1 MKKFKGIF
9 KGKTTKG
16 LNTSGSG
23 SIGGASGSHNLNS
36 YDLKEKDLPKIHKA
50 AWTGDISKVRQLAK
64 KDPTALDKE
73 NRTPLHLACAQGHA
87 DVVEAL
93 LEWNARVNVGDNQGK
108 TPLMKA
114 IECNQEKCVKLLLEH
129 KVDINVTDKDKNT
142 ALHLAVKEGNTAMV
156 ALLVRYGAK
165 VNVKNKDGRTPLIL
179 SVQDPSKRDEPTR
192 ILLENGAD
200 PNLVDNEQRSAL
212 HHACI
217 EDGIHHV
224 KLLLQHKASTALKD
238 VKGWTAEDCAMMKA
252 HHACS
257 QVVFDHNIKQRHL
270 LTGSVPSTPRTTD
283 SATPSRHTTP
293 RDNSASDFGMP
304 HLGMPQGHEEDAD
317 DSDDQTVSKHSLHD
331 NRQDSWADDTDISS
345 ATDDHKLKPVV
356 VGAAVKTS
364 LTKHI
369 KMDSDED
376 EEGGHDDGEGG
387 VNVKATNGKPVPDPN
402 HRRSPVKFRK
412 VLVSTGD
419 FKRPMYSRTPTPE
432 GDLRKSPASPF
443 TSTPSKIPVK
453 QRLSGASHT
462 SVDEDF
468 SDDDDDDDEDDS
480 SPIQRNRVSFSDHQ
494 QVRNISATDDDTDI
508 EDDEEEVEP
517 SKKRRIETP
526 EEASTGSG
534 GYTPTGVG
542 STEPTKLSKESF
554 KAENGGNAFM
564 AEMGMEDVSDVSDFD
579 DSEVKSPRDSS
590 GPNSQP
596 NTPRGI
602 LKKPET
608 VGKPPSNQNLIDTD
622 PYWDSEDDDPLD
634 QDNEIIV
641 EAEVHPATIHA
652 SLQSPVEKDEESDW
666 DSTRHSGTDKG
677 SQSIQIREEVESPEV
692 DSDLEDTLNPEKSTI
707 EKDPTVIEDLS
718 TIQDSNTATVEVA
731 QESTTVE
738 IVQESTTLEIVQEST
753 TPDNVSGQ
761 DKLADTGEINALF
774 INELN
779 ESTDISHQGS
789 RSSSVA
795 METQRAMTVIEKTE
809 TTDNDLKSSFSQDMI
824 TKIENVKRSK
834 LAEHDDEDEFDS
846 DDETMDRIEMGTQGT
861 LASDLGTHTLDQ
873 LEEKDVGDNDVDQ
886 NEESFEKLNVNEEKE
901 VTENQAEIDELIS
914 EEIDYYNG
922 SEKSIEEDVAHKE
935 SSLKEEIEKSV
946 SEGLEG
952 SRADFKVMDR
962 LSAPKVM
969 LEYEPSTTEAEDSDT
984 LDTESLQEDF
994 VQMVKNKKKKKLSS
1008 ETKQKISLSRNG
1020 SMSSDKEVARALAD
1034 ESPTTLASR
1043 LLAQNKDDFNRAS
1056 TEPITQD
1063 TMEEQTS
1070 LADDEGDETSQW
1082 DSTEEACTP
1091 RTPRD
1096 TAIFVNQAQSPEV
1109 QAYEYDEEDE
1119 ESRKQDKIHMAVTS
1133 FGVRQEID
1141 PSPGVQSL
1149 SSGVMSQ
1156 PTPEPQSD
1164 SSQLRSRDT
1173 PDPPTTSG
1181 SASMQRTVIQAH
1193 VEEPNE
1199 SPRHPDDEDDDDD
1212 DNWDSEDDFQSGEE
1226 DEGEEHEEN
1235 RAEHQVEEVVPS
1247 PVVVGIDSVENT
1259 PRTPRGQSSAAT
1271 DDESVSEWE
1280 VERQKE
1286 KEEKERKEKE
1296 MRLLQE
1302 MEEEEERQKQWEE
1315 EERRRQAEIER
1326 EAQAELERERL
1337 AAEDEDSDLSD
1348 FSDNPMADSTH
1359 QPDSE
1364 HSHPSQHAS
1373 QRSQPSEERSRGSD
1387 NSNLISPR
1395 VPRELK
1401 KPPPKLVVTKFI
1413 PPSLTQRE
1421 NKTPVTLGEIENESP
1436 GPVYD
1441 DMIQPE
1447 QQQQQRFASPDEVKG
1462 QVNDVY
1468 DKHDEESDEDIEEIN
1483 DEQVENIPQYEAKE
1497 QFGEDQTDKY
1507 QSLIDFNSGTGQYN
1521 SGQYNSGQYN
1531 SGHYNTGSYNSGQ
1544 FNSGPFNIDELNAK
1558 KKVEVE
1564 VQSDE
1569 DEFEDGVVEEMI
1581 LPQDMKKEESG
1592 ITQAAKSTEL
1602 SVNGDI
1608 SAGNAEPLL
1617 SAPPPLPQT
1626 SPPGKA
1632 MSLQSDGQ
1640 SVEDDDLDAHI
1651 HTKPPGPSFLPDLSG
1666 TTGLYSSGLEVP
1678 FDDDGLSVTST
1689 ENGDISSSYR
1699 PENLP
1704 YGKDMLVN
1712 MNLNDSSA
1720 VLKLQEHLREHR
1732 KQLEYERNQKMLLE
1746 SKQKQMNKDKA
1757 EMQKMLDSLK
1767 YQKSALE
1774 QSKLDLEAKIRNLE
1788 YCVSDEEEKKKNAE
1802 LLLKKTK
1809 EQLAKKEEQYTHEME
1824 AKQRAELAMRNVQM
1838 ELRSAQNQ
1846 MKDLEEEKVELERQ
1860 LANEKN
1866 ARQLQEKINEEQQRL
1881 QQHMHEE
1888 SFKTSSEKDEA
1899 NKSLELADDDIKQ
1912 ARDLVEKYKNEIT
1925 ALKAELQ
1932 RQRTRL
1938 TDENNLLSS
1947 DNEKLQQRVEDLRNE
1962 VKDHEEALTQLTVQQ
1977 NLHNSKLMSESTMLS
1992 NSLDKERI
2000 AREKLEAELESI
2012 RTRLQSSNVQV
2023 EKAQQAR
2030 NDLERRLHGDREE
2043 WARQLDRKDQE
2054 LASLKEKVQAHIQ
2067 ALNATESKLNAVE
2080 NELQISNTTL
2090 LERTNQY
2097 QQVQR
2102 DLQFYKTAQ
2111 ENNDSNIKHE
2121 KEMNAKYVA
2130 KIESLQE
2137 RLSSIQHENLSL
2149 KQQVDTAQH
2158 LANDR
2163 AGFDL
2168 QDKLN
2173 TMITTLKADHDKVR
2187 ASLEEKNTNLQDTI
2201 TRLREEVRN
2210 SENRRSNLE
2219 QDIRR
2224 LNQEQN
2230 DIIRKLS
2237 IAEASLDV
2245 AAKARDH
2252 LEQERLALKMEIE
2265 KLQQK
2270 YNTAQETTIQAQTKM
2285 GELVDRLDRTEQSR
2299 LMSNQQLADTSATMH
2314 AFNTS
2319 KSELEENYQKIQ
2331 VENVRLDAELKHE
2344 KQKTDM
2350 LQRDLADSQKVRS
2363 SLEALCSN
2371 LKSTNAHLEEKLGGE
2386 VVSRNL
2392 YAKEAEDHKGLW
2404 EQEVLS
2410 RSKLGLRI
2418 AQLERHKQ
2426 ETSSHLEEE
2435 KRRTRKALEQKKL
2448 AETKL
2453 EAEQDKCQN
2462 LQKEV
2467 ANLKAYLKVAKKR
2480 LKEPGSDDA
2489 QDTNENRMSNLHSAF
2504 DKERHAME
2512 EMLVSVKSQLE
2523 HMKIQLQDEI
2533 EEKERVHSKNQQLE
2547 NELKTVQKLE
2557 RSVQKIDRSKRKL
2570 ETEFKAYKNSV
2581 ETGYTEK
2588 SSVEEAKKE
2597 IEARYRQELNRKLDE
2612 VNNYLEEQARTRQRL
2627 DLSRDEQ
2634 ETKIRNDKKR
2644 FEEEC
2649 IDLRIK
2655 YEQAIAKLETKDLEA
2670 KRYRDLYESEM
2681 QWRMRLSEQL
2691 YKSTDK
2697 AFGFKNK
2704 LVAER
2709 QKNRM
2714 YGSMTNLSM
2723 NGHTLDISKL
2733 NGTLAEDALS
2743 NRLRAELDRSIAKH
2757 LEAAPHDQI
2766 RPLIRSDDPV
2776 LSSNFAKASADY
2788 IEVLKRKYCV

>member
-1 MKKFKGIF
+1 MKKIKGIF
-9 KGKTTKG
+9 LGKTSKN
-16 LNTSGSG
+16 LNTSASG
-23 SIGGASGSHNLNS
+23 SIGGASASQFANG

-50 AWTGDISKVRQLAK
+50 AWTGDISKIKQLAK

-87 DVVEAL
+87 DVVREL
-93 LEWNARVNVGDNQGK
+93 LEWNARTNIGDSQGK

-114 IECNQEKCVKLLLEH
+114 IECGMEECVRLLLSH
-129 KVDINVTDKDKNT
+129 KVEVNQSDRDKNT
-142 ALHLAVKEGNTAMV
+142 ALHLAVKEGNTGMV
-156 ALLVRYGAK
+156 AMLVSSGAN
-165 VNVKNKDGRTPLIL
+165 VNVKNKDGQTPLIL
-179 SVQDPSKRDEPTR
+179 SVQDPTKRDDHTR
-192 ILLENGAD
+192 ILLENNAD
-200 PNLVDNEQRSAL
+200 PNAVDKDQRSAL

-217 EDGIHHV
+217 EDGINHV
-224 KLLLQHKASTALKD
+224 RLLLQHNASTALKD

-257 QVVFDHNIKQRHL
+257 QVVFDHNLKQRRL
-270 LTGSVPSTPRTTD
+270 LTGSVPSTPRNPD
-283 SATPSRHTTP
+283 SATVSRHTTP
-293 RDNSASDFGMP
+293 RDHSSASDFGMP
-304 HLGMPQGHEEDAD
+304 QMPQEDAD

-345 ATDDHKLKPVV
+345 AADDHKLKA
-356 VGAAVKTS
+356 GAVKTS
-364 LTKHI
+364 LTKHLKI
-369 KMDSDED
+369 DSDEE
-376 EEGGHDDGEGG
+376 EEGAAEDKGG
-387 VNVKATNGKPVPDPN
+387 GTNVQATNGKPVPDPN

-419 FKRPMYSRTPTPE
+419 VKRPIYSRTPTPDA
-432 GDLRKSPASPF
+432 DLRKSPASPYT

-462 SVDEDF
+462 SIEDDFTDE
-468 SDDDDDDDEDDS
+468 EDDS

-517 SKKRRIETP
+517 TKKRRIETP
-526 EEASTGSG
+526 EEASIGSG
-534 GYTPTGVG
+534 GYTPTGVV
-542 STEPTKLSKESF
+542 STDANKLSKETF
-554 KAENGGNAFM
+554 KAENGGNALM
-564 AEMGMEDVSDVSDFD
+564 ADLGMEDISDLSDQED
-579 DSEVKSPRDSS
+579 DEVRSPRDSS

-602 LKKPET
+602 LKKT
-608 VGKPPSNQNLIDTD
+608 DGTGKPPAVQNPVDSD
-622 PYWDSEDDDPLD
+622 PYWDSEDDDPQD
-634 QDNEIIV
+634 QDREIIV
-641 EAEVHPATIHA
+641 EAEVHPAIIPA
-652 SLQSPVEKDEESDW
+652 SAQTSVDKDEESDW
-666 DSTRHSGTDKG
+666 DSTRHSETDKG
-677 SQSIQIREEVESPEV
+677 NQSIQIREEVESPEI
-692 DSDLEDTLNPEKSTI
+692 DSDLEDTLNPEKSAV
-707 EKDPTVIEDLS
+707 EK
-718 TIQDSNTATVEVA
+718 
-731 QESTTVE
+731 
-738 IVQESTTLEIVQEST
+738 
-753 TPDNVSGQ
+753 
-761 DKLADTGEINALF
+761 
-774 INELN
+774 
-779 ESTDISHQGS
+779 
-789 RSSSVA
+789 
-795 METQRAMTVIEKTE
+795 
-809 TTDNDLKSSFSQDMI
+809 
-824 TKIENVKRSK
+824 
-834 LAEHDDEDEFDS
+834 
-846 DDETMDRIEMGTQGT
+846 
-861 LASDLGTHTLDQ
+861 
-873 LEEKDVGDNDVDQ
+873 
-886 NEESFEKLNVNEEKE
+886 
-901 VTENQAEIDELIS
+901 
-914 EEIDYYNG
+914 
-922 SEKSIEEDVAHKE
+922 
-935 SSLKEEIEKSV
+935 
-946 SEGLEG
+946 
-952 SRADFKVMDR
+952 
-962 LSAPKVM
+962 
-969 LEYEPSTTEAEDSDT
+969 
-984 LDTESLQEDF
+984 
-994 VQMVKNKKKKKLSS
+994 
-1008 ETKQKISLSRNG
+1008 
-1020 SMSSDKEVARALAD
+1020 
-1034 ESPTTLASR
+1034 
-1043 LLAQNKDDFNRAS
+1043 
-1056 TEPITQD
+1056 
-1063 TMEEQTS
+1063 
-1070 LADDEGDETSQW
+1070 TSQW
-1082 DSTEEACTP
+1082 DSSEEGTTP
-1091 RTPRD
+1091 RTPRN
-1096 TAIFVNQAQSPEV
+1096 AAGFGNQDGSPDV
-1109 QAYEYDEEDE
+1109 QEYEYYEEEE
-1119 ESRKQDKIHMAVTS
+1119 ESEKQDKIQEAVTS
-1133 FGVRQEID
+1133 FGVRQEIG
-1141 PSPGVQSL
+1141 PSPGMQSL
-1149 SSGVMSQ
+1149 SSGIQSQ

-1181 SASMQRTVIQAH
+1181 SASMQRTVITAH
-1193 VEEPNE
+1193 VEEPDVL
-1199 SPRHPDDEDDDDD
+1199 SQQQDEED
-1212 DNWDSEDDFQSGEE
+1212 DNWDSEDDIQSGEE
-1226 DEGEEHEEN
+1226 EEEGAENGEE
-1235 RAEHQVEEVVPS
+1235 S
-1247 PVVVGIDSVENT
+1247 PVVVDVSSPVVIGIDSVDNT
-1259 PRTPRGQSSAAT
+1259 PRTPRGQSSVAT

-1280 VERQKE
+1280 IERQKE
-1286 KEEKERKEKE
+1286 KEEKEKREKE

-1302 MEEEEERQKQWEE
+1302 MEEEEERQRQWEE

-1337 AAEDEDSDLSD
+1337 AAEEEDESDVSD
-1348 FSDNPMADSTH
+1348 FSDNIL
-1359 QPDSE
+1359 PDSARQHDSE
-1364 HSHPSQHAS
+1364 YSHPSQHAS
-1373 QRSQPSEERSRGSD
+1373 QRSQPSEERSQRSD
-1387 NSNLISPR
+1387 NSNPNSLTSPR
-1395 VPRELK
+1395 VQRELK

-1413 PPSLTQRE
+1413 PPSLSQRE

-1436 GPVYD
+1436 APVYD

-1447 QQQQQRFASPDEVKG
+1447 QEHHRFAAPSQG
-1462 QVNDVY
+1462 QVNNVY
-1468 DKHDEESDEDIEEIN
+1468 GKEEEGSDDDIEDIN
-1483 DEQVENIPQYEAKE
+1483 DEQIENAAQYDTKG
-1497 QFGEDQTDKY
+1497 QFDTDKQNNY
-1507 QSLIDFNSGTGQYN
+1507 SSFVGEYNSS
-1521 SGQYNSGQYN
+1521 SGQYNR
-1531 SGHYNTGSYNSGQ
+1531 
-1544 FNSGPFNIDELNAK
+1544 GPVSAQG
-1558 KKVEVE
+1558 KVDVDN
-1564 VQSDE
+1564 QSDE
-1569 DEFEDGVVEEMI
+1569 DEFEDGVHEDMI
-1581 LPQDMKKEESG
+1581 LPQDMKKVESAN
-1592 ITQAAKSTEL
+1592 TQDNHTEL
-1602 SVNGDI
+1602 PVNSDI
-1608 SAGNAEPLL
+1608 RTENARALL
-1617 SAPPPLPQT
+1617 SEPPPLPKT
-1626 SPPGKA
+1626 SPPVKA

-1640 SVEDDDLDAHI
+1640 SVEDDDLDI
-1651 HTKPPGPSFLPDLSG
+1651 PVQTKPPGPSFLPDLSG

-1712 MNLNDSSA
+1712 MNLSDSSA

-1746 SKQKQMNKDKA
+1746 SKQKQMSKDKT
-1757 EMQKMLDSLK
+1757 EMQKMIDSLK

-1809 EQLAKKEEQYTHEME
+1809 EQLAKKEEQYTNEME

-1838 ELRSAQNQ
+1838 ELRSSQNQ
-1846 MKDLEEEKVELERQ
+1846 MKDLEEEKAELERQ
-1860 LANEKN
+1860 VANEKN

-1881 QQHMHEE
+1881 QQHIQEE
-1888 SFKTSSEKDEA
+1888 SLKTSSQKDDDSDEA
-1899 NKSLELADDDIKQ
+1899 NRSLELADDDIKH

-1938 TDENNLLSS
+1938 TDENSLLSS
-1947 DNEKLQQRVEDLRNE
+1947 ENEKLQQRVEDLRNE

-1992 NSLDKERI
+1992 NSLDKERV
-2000 AREKLEAELESI
+2000 AREKIEAELESF
-2012 RTRLQSSNVQV
+2012 RTRLQASTVQL
-2023 EKAQQAR
+2023 EKSQQAR
-2030 NDLERRLHGDREE
+2030 NDSERRLHGDREE

-2054 LASLKEKVQAHIQ
+2054 LTSLKEKVQAHIQ
-2067 ALNATESKLNAVE
+2067 ALNATETKLNAVE

-2097 QQVQR
+2097 QQAQR

-2111 ENNDSNIKHE
+2111 ENNDSNYRHE
-2121 KEMNAKYVA
+2121 KELNAKHVA

-2149 KQQVDTAQH
+2149 KQQVESAQH

-2173 TMITTLKADHDKVR
+2173 TMISSLKSDHEKAR
-2187 ASLEEKNTNLQDTI
+2187 ASLEEKNTSLQDTI
-2201 TRLREEVRN
+2201 TRLRDEVRN

-2245 AAKARDH
+2245 ASKARDQ

-2270 YNTAQETTIQAQTKM
+2270 YNTAQESTIQAQTRM

-2299 LMSNQQLADTSATMH
+2299 LLSNQQLADTSATMQ

-2319 KSELEENYQKIQ
+2319 KTELEENYQKIQ

-2386 VVSRNL
+2386 VVSRNML
-2392 YAKEAEDHKGLW
+2392 AKEAEDHKGLW

-2426 ETSSHLEEE
+2426 ETSTHLEEE
-2435 KRRTRKALEQKKL
+2435 KRRTRKALEQKKV

-2453 EAEQDKCQN
+2453 EAEQDKCLN

-2480 LKEPGSDDA
+2480 LKDPGSDDV
-2489 QDTNENRMSNLHSAF
+2489 QDSNENRMSNLHSAF
-2504 DKERHAME
+2504 DKERQAME

-2523 HMKIQLQDEI
+2523 HMKIQLQDEM
-2533 EEKERVHSKNQQLE
+2533 EEKERVHHKNQQLE
-2547 NELKTVQKLE
+2547 KELKTVRKLE
-2557 RSVQKIDRSKRKL
+2557 RSVHKIDRSKRKL
-2570 ETEFKAYKNSV
+2570 EEEFKAYKNSV

-2588 SSVEEAKKE
+2588 STVEEAKKD

-2627 DLSRDEQ
+2627 DLSREEQ
-2634 ETKIRNDKKR
+2634 ESKLRSDKKK

-2655 YEQAIAKLETKDLEA
+2655 YEQAYAKLETKDLEA

-2714 YGSMTNLSM
+2714 YGSLTNLSM
-2723 NGHTLDISKL
+2723 NGQTLDLSKI

-2776 LSSNFAKASADY
+2776 LGSNFAKASADY

>member
-707 EKDPTVIEDLS
+707 EK
-718 TIQDSNTATVEVA
+718 
-731 QESTTVE
+731 
-738 IVQESTTLEIVQEST
+738 
-753 TPDNVSGQ
+753 
-761 DKLADTGEINALF
+761 
-774 INELN
+774 
-779 ESTDISHQGS
+779 
-789 RSSSVA
+789 
-795 METQRAMTVIEKTE
+795 
-809 TTDNDLKSSFSQDMI
+809 
-824 TKIENVKRSK
+824 
-834 LAEHDDEDEFDS
+834 
-846 DDETMDRIEMGTQGT
+846 
-861 LASDLGTHTLDQ
+861 
-873 LEEKDVGDNDVDQ
+873 
-886 NEESFEKLNVNEEKE
+886 
-901 VTENQAEIDELIS
+901 
-914 EEIDYYNG
+914 
-922 SEKSIEEDVAHKE
+922 
-935 SSLKEEIEKSV
+935 KSV
-946 SEGLEG
+946 
-952 SRADFKVMDR
+952 
-962 LSAPKVM
+962 P
-969 LEYEPSTTEAEDSDT
+969 
-984 LDTESLQEDF
+984 
-994 VQMVKNKKKKKLSS
+994 VK
-1008 ETKQKISLSRNG
+1008 KIHWNL
-1020 SMSSDKEVARALAD
+1020 
-1034 ESPTTLASR
+1034 
-1043 LLAQNKDDFNRAS
+1043 
-1056 TEPITQD
+1056 
-1063 TMEEQTS
+1063 
-1070 LADDEGDETSQW
+1070 TSQW

-1096 TAIFVNQAQSPEV
+1096 TAIFVNQ
-1109 QAYEYDEEDE
+1109 
-1119 ESRKQDKIHMAVTS
+1119 
-1133 FGVRQEID
+1133 
-1141 PSPGVQSL
+1141 
-1149 SSGVMSQ
+1149 
-1156 PTPEPQSD
+1156 
-1164 SSQLRSRDT
+1164 
-1173 PDPPTTSG
+1173 
-1181 SASMQRTVIQAH
+1181 
-1193 VEEPNE
+1193 
-1199 SPRHPDDEDDDDD
+1199 
-1212 DNWDSEDDFQSGEE
+1212 
-1226 DEGEEHEEN
+1226 
-1235 RAEHQVEEVVPS
+1235 
-1247 PVVVGIDSVENT
+1247 
-1259 PRTPRGQSSAAT
+1259 
-1271 DDESVSEWE
+1271 
-1280 VERQKE
+1280 
-1286 KEEKERKEKE
+1286 
-1296 MRLLQE
+1296 
-1302 MEEEEERQKQWEE
+1302 
-1315 EERRRQAEIER
+1315 
-1326 EAQAELERERL
+1326 
-1337 AAEDEDSDLSD
+1337 
-1348 FSDNPMADSTH
+1348 
-1359 QPDSE
+1359 
-1364 HSHPSQHAS
+1364 
-1373 QRSQPSEERSRGSD
+1373 
-1387 NSNLISPR
+1387 
-1395 VPRELK
+1395 PRELK

-1888 SFKTSSEKDEA
+1888 SFKTSSEKDDGRDEA

>member
-1096 TAIFVNQAQSPEV
+1096 TAIFVNQ
-1109 QAYEYDEEDE
+1109 
-1119 ESRKQDKIHMAVTS
+1119 
-1133 FGVRQEID
+1133 
-1141 PSPGVQSL
+1141 
-1149 SSGVMSQ
+1149 
-1156 PTPEPQSD
+1156 
-1164 SSQLRSRDT
+1164 
-1173 PDPPTTSG
+1173 
-1181 SASMQRTVIQAH
+1181 
-1193 VEEPNE
+1193 
-1199 SPRHPDDEDDDDD
+1199 
-1212 DNWDSEDDFQSGEE
+1212 
-1226 DEGEEHEEN
+1226 
-1235 RAEHQVEEVVPS
+1235 
-1247 PVVVGIDSVENT
+1247 
-1259 PRTPRGQSSAAT
+1259 
-1271 DDESVSEWE
+1271 
-1280 VERQKE
+1280 
-1286 KEEKERKEKE
+1286 
-1296 MRLLQE
+1296 
-1302 MEEEEERQKQWEE
+1302 
-1315 EERRRQAEIER
+1315 
-1326 EAQAELERERL
+1326 
-1337 AAEDEDSDLSD
+1337 
-1348 FSDNPMADSTH
+1348 
-1359 QPDSE
+1359 
-1364 HSHPSQHAS
+1364 
-1373 QRSQPSEERSRGSD
+1373 
-1387 NSNLISPR
+1387 
-1395 VPRELK
+1395 PRELK

-1888 SFKTSSEKDEA
+1888 SFKTSSEKDDGRDEA

>member
-707 EKDPTVIEDLS
+707 EK
-718 TIQDSNTATVEVA
+718 
-731 QESTTVE
+731 
-738 IVQESTTLEIVQEST
+738 
-753 TPDNVSGQ
+753 
-761 DKLADTGEINALF
+761 
-774 INELN
+774 
-779 ESTDISHQGS
+779 
-789 RSSSVA
+789 
-795 METQRAMTVIEKTE
+795 
-809 TTDNDLKSSFSQDMI
+809 
-824 TKIENVKRSK
+824 
-834 LAEHDDEDEFDS
+834 
-846 DDETMDRIEMGTQGT
+846 
-861 LASDLGTHTLDQ
+861 
-873 LEEKDVGDNDVDQ
+873 
-886 NEESFEKLNVNEEKE
+886 
-901 VTENQAEIDELIS
+901 
-914 EEIDYYNG
+914 
-922 SEKSIEEDVAHKE
+922 
-935 SSLKEEIEKSV
+935 KSV
-946 SEGLEG
+946 
-952 SRADFKVMDR
+952 
-962 LSAPKVM
+962 P
-969 LEYEPSTTEAEDSDT
+969 
-984 LDTESLQEDF
+984 
-994 VQMVKNKKKKKLSS
+994 VK
-1008 ETKQKISLSRNG
+1008 KIHWNL
-1020 SMSSDKEVARALAD
+1020 
-1034 ESPTTLASR
+1034 
-1043 LLAQNKDDFNRAS
+1043 
-1056 TEPITQD
+1056 
-1063 TMEEQTS
+1063 
-1070 LADDEGDETSQW
+1070 TSQW

-1888 SFKTSSEKDEA
+1888 SFKTSSEKDDGRDEA

>member
-707 EKDPTVIEDLS
+707 EK
-718 TIQDSNTATVEVA
+718 
-731 QESTTVE
+731 
-738 IVQESTTLEIVQEST
+738 
-753 TPDNVSGQ
+753 
-761 DKLADTGEINALF
+761 
-774 INELN
+774 
-779 ESTDISHQGS
+779 
-789 RSSSVA
+789 
-795 METQRAMTVIEKTE
+795 
-809 TTDNDLKSSFSQDMI
+809 
-824 TKIENVKRSK
+824 
-834 LAEHDDEDEFDS
+834 
-846 DDETMDRIEMGTQGT
+846 
-861 LASDLGTHTLDQ
+861 
-873 LEEKDVGDNDVDQ
+873 
-886 NEESFEKLNVNEEKE
+886 
-901 VTENQAEIDELIS
+901 
-914 EEIDYYNG
+914 
-922 SEKSIEEDVAHKE
+922 
-935 SSLKEEIEKSV
+935 KSV
-946 SEGLEG
+946 
-952 SRADFKVMDR
+952 
-962 LSAPKVM
+962 P
-969 LEYEPSTTEAEDSDT
+969 
-984 LDTESLQEDF
+984 
-994 VQMVKNKKKKKLSS
+994 VK
-1008 ETKQKISLSRNG
+1008 KIHWNL
-1020 SMSSDKEVARALAD
+1020 
-1034 ESPTTLASR
+1034 
-1043 LLAQNKDDFNRAS
+1043 
-1056 TEPITQD
+1056 
-1063 TMEEQTS
+1063 
-1070 LADDEGDETSQW
+1070 TSQW

-1096 TAIFVNQAQSPEV
+1096 TAIFVNQ
-1109 QAYEYDEEDE
+1109 
-1119 ESRKQDKIHMAVTS
+1119 
-1133 FGVRQEID
+1133 
-1141 PSPGVQSL
+1141 
-1149 SSGVMSQ
+1149 
-1156 PTPEPQSD
+1156 
-1164 SSQLRSRDT
+1164 
-1173 PDPPTTSG
+1173 
-1181 SASMQRTVIQAH
+1181 
-1193 VEEPNE
+1193 
-1199 SPRHPDDEDDDDD
+1199 
-1212 DNWDSEDDFQSGEE
+1212 
-1226 DEGEEHEEN
+1226 
-1235 RAEHQVEEVVPS
+1235 
-1247 PVVVGIDSVENT
+1247 
-1259 PRTPRGQSSAAT
+1259 
-1271 DDESVSEWE
+1271 
-1280 VERQKE
+1280 
-1286 KEEKERKEKE
+1286 
-1296 MRLLQE
+1296 
-1302 MEEEEERQKQWEE
+1302 
-1315 EERRRQAEIER
+1315 
-1326 EAQAELERERL
+1326 
-1337 AAEDEDSDLSD
+1337 
-1348 FSDNPMADSTH
+1348 
-1359 QPDSE
+1359 
-1364 HSHPSQHAS
+1364 
-1373 QRSQPSEERSRGSD
+1373 
-1387 NSNLISPR
+1387 
-1395 VPRELK
+1395 
-1401 KPPPKLVVTKFI
+1401 
-1413 PPSLTQRE
+1413 
-1421 NKTPVTLGEIENESP
+1421 LGEIENESP

-1888 SFKTSSEKDEA
+1888 SFKTSSEKDDGRDEA

>member
-1096 TAIFVNQAQSPEV
+1096 TAIFVNQ
-1109 QAYEYDEEDE
+1109 
-1119 ESRKQDKIHMAVTS
+1119 
-1133 FGVRQEID
+1133 
-1141 PSPGVQSL
+1141 
-1149 SSGVMSQ
+1149 
-1156 PTPEPQSD
+1156 
-1164 SSQLRSRDT
+1164 
-1173 PDPPTTSG
+1173 
-1181 SASMQRTVIQAH
+1181 
-1193 VEEPNE
+1193 
-1199 SPRHPDDEDDDDD
+1199 
-1212 DNWDSEDDFQSGEE
+1212 
-1226 DEGEEHEEN
+1226 
-1235 RAEHQVEEVVPS
+1235 
-1247 PVVVGIDSVENT
+1247 
-1259 PRTPRGQSSAAT
+1259 
-1271 DDESVSEWE
+1271 
-1280 VERQKE
+1280 
-1286 KEEKERKEKE
+1286 
-1296 MRLLQE
+1296 
-1302 MEEEEERQKQWEE
+1302 
-1315 EERRRQAEIER
+1315 
-1326 EAQAELERERL
+1326 
-1337 AAEDEDSDLSD
+1337 
-1348 FSDNPMADSTH
+1348 
-1359 QPDSE
+1359 
-1364 HSHPSQHAS
+1364 
-1373 QRSQPSEERSRGSD
+1373 
-1387 NSNLISPR
+1387 
-1395 VPRELK
+1395 
-1401 KPPPKLVVTKFI
+1401 
-1413 PPSLTQRE
+1413 
-1421 NKTPVTLGEIENESP
+1421 LGEIENESP

-1888 SFKTSSEKDEA
+1888 SFKTSSEKDDGRDEA

>member
-707 EKDPTVIEDLS
+707 EK
-718 TIQDSNTATVEVA
+718 
-731 QESTTVE
+731 
-738 IVQESTTLEIVQEST
+738 
-753 TPDNVSGQ
+753 
-761 DKLADTGEINALF
+761 
-774 INELN
+774 
-779 ESTDISHQGS
+779 
-789 RSSSVA
+789 
-795 METQRAMTVIEKTE
+795 
-809 TTDNDLKSSFSQDMI
+809 
-824 TKIENVKRSK
+824 
-834 LAEHDDEDEFDS
+834 
-846 DDETMDRIEMGTQGT
+846 
-861 LASDLGTHTLDQ
+861 
-873 LEEKDVGDNDVDQ
+873 
-886 NEESFEKLNVNEEKE
+886 
-901 VTENQAEIDELIS
+901 
-914 EEIDYYNG
+914 
-922 SEKSIEEDVAHKE
+922 
-935 SSLKEEIEKSV
+935 
-946 SEGLEG
+946 
-952 SRADFKVMDR
+952 
-962 LSAPKVM
+962 
-969 LEYEPSTTEAEDSDT
+969 
-984 LDTESLQEDF
+984 
-994 VQMVKNKKKKKLSS
+994 
-1008 ETKQKISLSRNG
+1008 
-1020 SMSSDKEVARALAD
+1020 
-1034 ESPTTLASR
+1034 
-1043 LLAQNKDDFNRAS
+1043 
-1056 TEPITQD
+1056 
-1063 TMEEQTS
+1063 
-1070 LADDEGDETSQW
+1070 TSQW

-1888 SFKTSSEKDEA
+1888 SFKTSSEKDDGRDEA

>member
-707 EKDPTVIEDLS
+707 EK
-718 TIQDSNTATVEVA
+718 
-731 QESTTVE
+731 
-738 IVQESTTLEIVQEST
+738 
-753 TPDNVSGQ
+753 
-761 DKLADTGEINALF
+761 
-774 INELN
+774 
-779 ESTDISHQGS
+779 
-789 RSSSVA
+789 
-795 METQRAMTVIEKTE
+795 
-809 TTDNDLKSSFSQDMI
+809 
-824 TKIENVKRSK
+824 
-834 LAEHDDEDEFDS
+834 
-846 DDETMDRIEMGTQGT
+846 
-861 LASDLGTHTLDQ
+861 
-873 LEEKDVGDNDVDQ
+873 
-886 NEESFEKLNVNEEKE
+886 
-901 VTENQAEIDELIS
+901 
-914 EEIDYYNG
+914 
-922 SEKSIEEDVAHKE
+922 
-935 SSLKEEIEKSV
+935 
-946 SEGLEG
+946 
-952 SRADFKVMDR
+952 
-962 LSAPKVM
+962 
-969 LEYEPSTTEAEDSDT
+969 
-984 LDTESLQEDF
+984 
-994 VQMVKNKKKKKLSS
+994 
-1008 ETKQKISLSRNG
+1008 
-1020 SMSSDKEVARALAD
+1020 
-1034 ESPTTLASR
+1034 
-1043 LLAQNKDDFNRAS
+1043 
-1056 TEPITQD
+1056 
-1063 TMEEQTS
+1063 
-1070 LADDEGDETSQW
+1070 TSQW

-1096 TAIFVNQAQSPEV
+1096 TAIFVNQ
-1109 QAYEYDEEDE
+1109 
-1119 ESRKQDKIHMAVTS
+1119 
-1133 FGVRQEID
+1133 
-1141 PSPGVQSL
+1141 
-1149 SSGVMSQ
+1149 
-1156 PTPEPQSD
+1156 
-1164 SSQLRSRDT
+1164 
-1173 PDPPTTSG
+1173 
-1181 SASMQRTVIQAH
+1181 
-1193 VEEPNE
+1193 
-1199 SPRHPDDEDDDDD
+1199 
-1212 DNWDSEDDFQSGEE
+1212 
-1226 DEGEEHEEN
+1226 
-1235 RAEHQVEEVVPS
+1235 
-1247 PVVVGIDSVENT
+1247 
-1259 PRTPRGQSSAAT
+1259 
-1271 DDESVSEWE
+1271 
-1280 VERQKE
+1280 
-1286 KEEKERKEKE
+1286 
-1296 MRLLQE
+1296 
-1302 MEEEEERQKQWEE
+1302 
-1315 EERRRQAEIER
+1315 
-1326 EAQAELERERL
+1326 
-1337 AAEDEDSDLSD
+1337 
-1348 FSDNPMADSTH
+1348 
-1359 QPDSE
+1359 
-1364 HSHPSQHAS
+1364 
-1373 QRSQPSEERSRGSD
+1373 
-1387 NSNLISPR
+1387 
-1395 VPRELK
+1395 
-1401 KPPPKLVVTKFI
+1401 
-1413 PPSLTQRE
+1413 
-1421 NKTPVTLGEIENESP
+1421 LGEIENESP

-1888 SFKTSSEKDEA
+1888 SFKTSSEKDDGRDEA

>member
-707 EKDPTVIEDLS
+707 EK
-718 TIQDSNTATVEVA
+718 
-731 QESTTVE
+731 
-738 IVQESTTLEIVQEST
+738 
-753 TPDNVSGQ
+753 
-761 DKLADTGEINALF
+761 
-774 INELN
+774 
-779 ESTDISHQGS
+779 
-789 RSSSVA
+789 
-795 METQRAMTVIEKTE
+795 
-809 TTDNDLKSSFSQDMI
+809 
-824 TKIENVKRSK
+824 
-834 LAEHDDEDEFDS
+834 
-846 DDETMDRIEMGTQGT
+846 
-861 LASDLGTHTLDQ
+861 
-873 LEEKDVGDNDVDQ
+873 
-886 NEESFEKLNVNEEKE
+886 
-901 VTENQAEIDELIS
+901 
-914 EEIDYYNG
+914 
-922 SEKSIEEDVAHKE
+922 
-935 SSLKEEIEKSV
+935 
-946 SEGLEG
+946 
-952 SRADFKVMDR
+952 
-962 LSAPKVM
+962 
-969 LEYEPSTTEAEDSDT
+969 
-984 LDTESLQEDF
+984 
-994 VQMVKNKKKKKLSS
+994 
-1008 ETKQKISLSRNG
+1008 
-1020 SMSSDKEVARALAD
+1020 
-1034 ESPTTLASR
+1034 
-1043 LLAQNKDDFNRAS
+1043 
-1056 TEPITQD
+1056 
-1063 TMEEQTS
+1063 
-1070 LADDEGDETSQW
+1070 TSQW

-1096 TAIFVNQAQSPEV
+1096 TAIFVNQ
-1109 QAYEYDEEDE
+1109 
-1119 ESRKQDKIHMAVTS
+1119 
-1133 FGVRQEID
+1133 
-1141 PSPGVQSL
+1141 
-1149 SSGVMSQ
+1149 
-1156 PTPEPQSD
+1156 
-1164 SSQLRSRDT
+1164 
-1173 PDPPTTSG
+1173 
-1181 SASMQRTVIQAH
+1181 
-1193 VEEPNE
+1193 
-1199 SPRHPDDEDDDDD
+1199 
-1212 DNWDSEDDFQSGEE
+1212 
-1226 DEGEEHEEN
+1226 
-1235 RAEHQVEEVVPS
+1235 
-1247 PVVVGIDSVENT
+1247 
-1259 PRTPRGQSSAAT
+1259 
-1271 DDESVSEWE
+1271 
-1280 VERQKE
+1280 
-1286 KEEKERKEKE
+1286 
-1296 MRLLQE
+1296 
-1302 MEEEEERQKQWEE
+1302 
-1315 EERRRQAEIER
+1315 
-1326 EAQAELERERL
+1326 
-1337 AAEDEDSDLSD
+1337 
-1348 FSDNPMADSTH
+1348 
-1359 QPDSE
+1359 
-1364 HSHPSQHAS
+1364 
-1373 QRSQPSEERSRGSD
+1373 
-1387 NSNLISPR
+1387 
-1395 VPRELK
+1395 PRELK

-1888 SFKTSSEKDEA
+1888 SFKTSSEKDDGRDEA

>member
-1096 TAIFVNQAQSPEV
+1096 TAIFVNQ
-1109 QAYEYDEEDE
+1109 
-1119 ESRKQDKIHMAVTS
+1119 
-1133 FGVRQEID
+1133 
-1141 PSPGVQSL
+1141 
-1149 SSGVMSQ
+1149 
-1156 PTPEPQSD
+1156 
-1164 SSQLRSRDT
+1164 
-1173 PDPPTTSG
+1173 
-1181 SASMQRTVIQAH
+1181 
-1193 VEEPNE
+1193 
-1199 SPRHPDDEDDDDD
+1199 
-1212 DNWDSEDDFQSGEE
+1212 
-1226 DEGEEHEEN
+1226 
-1235 RAEHQVEEVVPS
+1235 
-1247 PVVVGIDSVENT
+1247 
-1259 PRTPRGQSSAAT
+1259 
-1271 DDESVSEWE
+1271 
-1280 VERQKE
+1280 
-1286 KEEKERKEKE
+1286 
-1296 MRLLQE
+1296 
-1302 MEEEEERQKQWEE
+1302 
-1315 EERRRQAEIER
+1315 
-1326 EAQAELERERL
+1326 
-1337 AAEDEDSDLSD
+1337 
-1348 FSDNPMADSTH
+1348 
-1359 QPDSE
+1359 
-1364 HSHPSQHAS
+1364 
-1373 QRSQPSEERSRGSD
+1373 
-1387 NSNLISPR
+1387 
-1395 VPRELK
+1395 
-1401 KPPPKLVVTKFI
+1401 
-1413 PPSLTQRE
+1413 
-1421 NKTPVTLGEIENESP
+1421 LGEIENESP

-1447 QQQQQRFASPDEVKG
+1447 QQQQRFASPDEVKG

-1888 SFKTSSEKDEA
+1888 SFKTSSEKDDGRDEA

>member
-1 MKKFKGIF
+1 MKKIKGIF
-9 KGKTTKG
+9 LGKTSKN
-16 LNTSGSG
+16 LNTSASG
-23 SIGGASGSHNLNS
+23 SIGGASASQFANG

-50 AWTGDISKVRQLAK
+50 AWTGDISKIKQLAK

-87 DVVEAL
+87 DVVREL
-93 LEWNARVNVGDNQGK
+93 LEWNARTNIGDSQGK

-114 IECNQEKCVKLLLEH
+114 IECGMEECVRLLLSH
-129 KVDINVTDKDKNT
+129 KVEVNQSDRDKNT
-142 ALHLAVKEGNTAMV
+142 ALHLAVKEGNTGMV
-156 ALLVRYGAK
+156 AMLVSSGAN
-165 VNVKNKDGRTPLIL
+165 VNVKNKDGQTPLIL
-179 SVQDPSKRDEPTR
+179 SVQDPTKRDDHTR
-192 ILLENGAD
+192 ILLENNAD
-200 PNLVDNEQRSAL
+200 PNAVDKDQRSAL

-217 EDGIHHV
+217 EDGINHV
-224 KLLLQHKASTALKD
+224 RLLLQHNASTALKD

-257 QVVFDHNIKQRHL
+257 QVVFDHNLKQRRL
-270 LTGSVPSTPRTTD
+270 LTGSVPSTPRNPD
-283 SATPSRHTTP
+283 SATVSRHTTP
-293 RDNSASDFGMP
+293 RDHSSASDFGMP
-304 HLGMPQGHEEDAD
+304 QMPQEDAD

-345 ATDDHKLKPVV
+345 AADDHKLKA
-356 VGAAVKTS
+356 GAVKTS
-364 LTKHI
+364 LTKHLKI
-369 KMDSDED
+369 DSDEE
-376 EEGGHDDGEGG
+376 EEGAAEDKGG
-387 VNVKATNGKPVPDPN
+387 GTNVQATNGKPVPDPN

-419 FKRPMYSRTPTPE
+419 VKRPIYSRTPTPDA
-432 GDLRKSPASPF
+432 DLRKSPASPYT

-462 SVDEDF
+462 SIEDDFTDE
-468 SDDDDDDDEDDS
+468 EDDS

-517 SKKRRIETP
+517 TKKRRIETP
-526 EEASTGSG
+526 EEASIGSG
-534 GYTPTGVG
+534 GYTPTGVV
-542 STEPTKLSKESF
+542 STDANKLSKETF
-554 KAENGGNAFM
+554 KALM
-564 AEMGMEDVSDVSDFD
+564 ADLGMEDISDLSDQED
-579 DSEVKSPRDSS
+579 DEVRSPRDSS

-602 LKKPET
+602 LKKT
-608 VGKPPSNQNLIDTD
+608 DGTGKPPAVQNPVDSD
-622 PYWDSEDDDPLD
+622 PYWDSEDDDPQD
-634 QDNEIIV
+634 QDREIIV
-641 EAEVHPATIHA
+641 EAEVHPAIIPA
-652 SLQSPVEKDEESDW
+652 SAQTSVDKDEESDW
-666 DSTRHSGTDKG
+666 DSTRHSETDKG
-677 SQSIQIREEVESPEV
+677 NQSIQIREEVESPEI
-692 DSDLEDTLNPEKSTI
+692 DSDLEDTLNPEKSAV
-707 EKDPTVIEDLS
+707 EKDPTVNEDLS
-718 TIQDSNTATVEVA
+718 AIQDSNTM
-731 QESTTVE
+731 TVE
-738 IVQESTTLEIVQEST
+738 IVQESTTVEIVQEST

-761 DKLADTGEINALF
+761 DKLANTGEINALF

-779 ESTDISHQGS
+779 ESTDISHPGS

-795 METQRAMTVIEKTE
+795 MDTQRALTVIERTE
-809 TTDNDLKSSFSQDMI
+809 LTDNDLKSSLSQDLLSKKPEI
-824 TKIENVKRSK
+824 QRNTPAEN
-834 LAEHDDEDEFDS
+834 EEEIYDNDEEFDS
-846 DDETMDRIEMGTQGT
+846 EDETLDRIEIGQQGT
-861 LASDLGTHTLDQ
+861 LDTEMGVQ
-873 LEEKDVGDNDVDQ
+873 EVEEMIEDRDDYENQ
-886 NEESFEKLNVNEEKE
+886 ERETVNEENEE
-901 VTENQAEIDELIS
+901 VEHQEIEELIS
-914 EEIDYYNG
+914 EEMDYYN
-922 SEKSIEEDVAHKE
+922 SIEKSEGDEKSLKE
-935 SSLKEEIEKSV
+935 ASLKEEIERSV
-946 SEGLEG
+946 SEGIDG
-952 SRADFKVMDR
+952 SHAEFKVMDR

-994 VQMVKNKKKKKLSS
+994 VQMVKSKKKKQSSSVKDRAGKKLSS
-1008 ETKQKISLSRNG
+1008 SRNG
-1020 SMSSDKEVARALAD
+1020 SISSDKEVARALAD
-1034 ESPTTLASR
+1034 ESPTTFASR
-1043 LLAQNKDDFNRAS
+1043 HMLPSQDDFHRAS

-1063 TMEEQTS
+1063 TMEEQMS
-1070 LADDEGDETSQW
+1070 LAEDDGDETSQW
-1082 DSTEEACTP
+1082 DSSEEGTTP
-1091 RTPRD
+1091 RTPRN
-1096 TAIFVNQAQSPEV
+1096 AAGFGNQDGSPDV
-1109 QAYEYDEEDE
+1109 QEYEYYEEEE
-1119 ESRKQDKIHMAVTS
+1119 ESEKQDKIQEAVTS
-1133 FGVRQEID
+1133 FGVRQEIG
-1141 PSPGVQSL
+1141 PSPGMQSL
-1149 SSGVMSQ
+1149 SSGIQSQ

-1181 SASMQRTVIQAH
+1181 SASMQRTVITAH
-1193 VEEPNE
+1193 VEEPDVL
-1199 SPRHPDDEDDDDD
+1199 SQQQDEED
-1212 DNWDSEDDFQSGEE
+1212 DNWDSEDDIQSGEE
-1226 DEGEEHEEN
+1226 EEEGAENGEE
-1235 RAEHQVEEVVPS
+1235 S
-1247 PVVVGIDSVENT
+1247 PVVVDVSSPVVIGIDSVDNT
-1259 PRTPRGQSSAAT
+1259 PRTPRGQSSVAT

-1280 VERQKE
+1280 IERQKE
-1286 KEEKERKEKE
+1286 KEEKEKREKE

-1302 MEEEEERQKQWEE
+1302 MEEEEERQRQWEE

-1337 AAEDEDSDLSD
+1337 AAEEEDESDVSD
-1348 FSDNPMADSTH
+1348 FSDNIL
-1359 QPDSE
+1359 PDSARQHDSE
-1364 HSHPSQHAS
+1364 YSHPSQHAS
-1373 QRSQPSEERSRGSD
+1373 QRSQPSEERSQRSD
-1387 NSNLISPR
+1387 NSNPNSLTSPR
-1395 VPRELK
+1395 VQRELK

-1413 PPSLTQRE
+1413 PPSLSQRE

-1436 GPVYD
+1436 APVYD

-1447 QQQQQRFASPDEVKG
+1447 QEHHRFAAPSQG
-1462 QVNDVY
+1462 QVNNVY
-1468 DKHDEESDEDIEEIN
+1468 GKEEEGSDDDIEDIN
-1483 DEQVENIPQYEAKE
+1483 DEQIENAAQYDTKG
-1497 QFGEDQTDKY
+1497 QFDTDKQNNY
-1507 QSLIDFNSGTGQYN
+1507 SSFVGEYNSS
-1521 SGQYNSGQYN
+1521 SGQYNR
-1531 SGHYNTGSYNSGQ
+1531 
-1544 FNSGPFNIDELNAK
+1544 GPVSAQG
-1558 KKVEVE
+1558 KVDVDN
-1564 VQSDE
+1564 QSDE
-1569 DEFEDGVVEEMI
+1569 DEFEDGVHEDMI
-1581 LPQDMKKEESG
+1581 LPQDMKKVESAN
-1592 ITQAAKSTEL
+1592 TQDNHTEL
-1602 SVNGDI
+1602 PVNSDI
-1608 SAGNAEPLL
+1608 RTENARALL
-1617 SAPPPLPQT
+1617 SEPPPLPKT
-1626 SPPGKA
+1626 SPPVKA

-1640 SVEDDDLDAHI
+1640 SVEDDDLDI
-1651 HTKPPGPSFLPDLSG
+1651 PVQTKPPGPSFLPDLSG

-1712 MNLNDSSA
+1712 MNLSDSSA

-1746 SKQKQMNKDKA
+1746 SKQKQMSKDKT
-1757 EMQKMLDSLK
+1757 EMQKMIDSLK

-1809 EQLAKKEEQYTHEME
+1809 EQLAKKEEQYTNEME

-1838 ELRSAQNQ
+1838 ELRSSQNQ
-1846 MKDLEEEKVELERQ
+1846 MKDLEEEKAELERQ
-1860 LANEKN
+1860 VANEKN

-1881 QQHMHEE
+1881 QQHIQEE
-1888 SFKTSSEKDEA
+1888 SLKTSSQKDDDSDEA
-1899 NKSLELADDDIKQ
+1899 NRSLELADDDIKH

-1938 TDENNLLSS
+1938 TDENSLLSS
-1947 DNEKLQQRVEDLRNE
+1947 ENEKLQQRVEDLRNE

-1992 NSLDKERI
+1992 NSLDKERV
-2000 AREKLEAELESI
+2000 AREKIEAELESF
-2012 RTRLQSSNVQV
+2012 RTRLQASTVQL
-2023 EKAQQAR
+2023 EKSQQAR
-2030 NDLERRLHGDREE
+2030 NDSERRLHGDREE

-2054 LASLKEKVQAHIQ
+2054 LTSLKEKVQAHIQ
-2067 ALNATESKLNAVE
+2067 ALNATETKLNAVE

-2097 QQVQR
+2097 QQAQR

-2111 ENNDSNIKHE
+2111 ENNDSNYRHE
-2121 KEMNAKYVA
+2121 KELNAKHVA

-2149 KQQVDTAQH
+2149 KQQVESAQH

-2173 TMITTLKADHDKVR
+2173 TMISSLKSDHEKAR
-2187 ASLEEKNTNLQDTI
+2187 ASLEEKNTSLQDTI
-2201 TRLREEVRN
+2201 TRLRDEVRN

-2245 AAKARDH
+2245 ASKARDQ

-2270 YNTAQETTIQAQTKM
+2270 YNTAQESTIQAQTRM

-2299 LMSNQQLADTSATMH
+2299 LLSNQQLADTSATMQ

-2319 KSELEENYQKIQ
+2319 KTELEENYQKIQ

-2386 VVSRNL
+2386 VVSRNML
-2392 YAKEAEDHKGLW
+2392 AKEAEDHKGLW

-2426 ETSSHLEEE
+2426 ETSTHLEEE
-2435 KRRTRKALEQKKL
+2435 KRRTRKALEQKKV

-2453 EAEQDKCQN
+2453 EAEQDKCLN

-2480 LKEPGSDDA
+2480 LKDPGSDDV
-2489 QDTNENRMSNLHSAF
+2489 QDSNENRMSNLHSAF
-2504 DKERHAME
+2504 DKERQAME

-2523 HMKIQLQDEI
+2523 HMKIQLQDEM
-2533 EEKERVHSKNQQLE
+2533 EEKERVHHKNQQLE
-2547 NELKTVQKLE
+2547 KELKTVRKLE
-2557 RSVQKIDRSKRKL
+2557 RSVHKIDRSKRKL
-2570 ETEFKAYKNSV
+2570 EEEFKAYKNSV

-2588 SSVEEAKKE
+2588 STVEEAKKD

-2627 DLSRDEQ
+2627 DLSREEQ
-2634 ETKIRNDKKR
+2634 ESKLRSDKKK

-2655 YEQAIAKLETKDLEA
+2655 YEQAYAKLETKDLEA

-2714 YGSMTNLSM
+2714 YGSLTNLSM
-2723 NGHTLDISKL
+2723 NGQTLDLSKI

-2776 LSSNFAKASADY
+2776 LGSNFAKASADY